1 MAVNKPDIIEPKSN
15 NQKKTDYLDWD
26 EYFMALAFLAAKRS
40 KDPITQVG
48 ACIVDKD
55 KRIVSLGYN
64 GMPKGCSDDEFPWGK
79 KTANKLESK
88 FLYVCHA
95 EVNAILNKN
104 SMDVKGCTM
113 YVGLFP
119 CNECA
124 KMIIQSG
131 VETIVYMSDKHAH
144 KIQTQASKKM
154 LDSAGVEYRQY
165 IPKNEHIVINF
176 QDINWNDM
184 NQLPPTPSDPL
195 TPLKKPKSET
205 SDGQTPLKISPSE
218 QNTDN
223 IEVPVQKNY
232 RLKPFFSGV

>member
-1 MAVNKPDIIEPKSN
+1 VEFDFVARKMNLFSQDHCPGRVVYWTHQGFGELSFQMPSGPISISN
-15 NQKKTDYLDWD
+15 HIKLKTILDGHELSTVVDTGSTFSWLRQ
-26 EYFMALAFLAAKRS
+26 EAAIQIFGI
-40 KDPITQVG
+40 D
-48 ACIVDKD
+48 
-55 KRIVSLGYN
+55 
-64 GMPKGCSDDEFPWGK
+64 
-79 KTANKLESK
+79 
-88 FLYVCHA
+88 
-95 EVNAILNKN
+95 KN